1 MISKHVVKAK
11 ETLEVSRVFRII
23 DNKRDGTLD
32 RDELLEALKDYST
45 TLKLSEVELV
55 DLFNTLDIKR
65 TGAVEF
71 SEFVT

>member
-55 DLFNTLDIKR
+55 DLFNTLDIKK

>member
-32 RDELLEALKDYST
+32 KDELLEALKDYST

-55 DLFNTLDIKR
+55 DLFNTLDIKK